1 MTYDLRCT
9 TYEPTIGRM
18 QCASTANSFSCYTE
32 AMSQPLLVQATKRL
46 VIDTVMGVVGFP
58 LWWYTRGLSQ
68 FARFVW
74 RTLSDYQATLGIVV
88 WVKNIFVPM
97 YGSYDIPGRIISF
110 FMRLAMIAFRGVAL
124 IVLLVVAVFVLVLY
138 LALPVLM
145 ALMILYHAFGN
156 PIFV

>member
-1 MTYDLRCT
+1 
-9 TYEPTIGRM
+9 
-18 QCASTANSFSCYTE
+18 
-32 AMSQPLLVQATKRL
+32 MSQPLLVQATKRL

-58 LWWYTRGLSQ
+58 LWWYTRGLLQ

-74 RTLSDYQATLGIVV
+74 RTLADYQAMLGIVV

-97 YGSYDIPGRIISF
+97 YGSYDIVGRIISF
-110 FMRLAMIAFRGVAL
+110 FMRLAMIVLRGIAL
-124 IVLLVVAVFVLVLY
+124 IILLIIAFAVVVAYLGLPILV
-138 LALPVLM
+138 